1 MTSIYVMESE
11 VGVKIG
17 ISKNP
22 DERLRQITNAS
33 GMHVSL
39 RHTRE
44 HESAYAIEQSAHKLL
59 ADKRRTGEWFN
70 VTVDE
75 AISAINEAASAI
87 EDACASQE
95 PAVCITDAEI
105 VQSLK
110 KDAEAH
116 VKDRLRSIA
125 ERYRKAERLLEE
137 VVVWR
142 VIDEIF
148 EPPPTAPVW
157 QDEQGRKGGRR

>member
-1 MTSIYVMESE
+1 MTVIYVMESE

-22 DERLRQITNAS
+22 NERLRQVTNAS
-33 GMHVSL
+33 GMQVSL

-44 HESAYAIEQSAHKLL
+44 HESAYAVEQNAHKLL

-75 AISAINEAASAI
+75 AIAAIDEAASEI
-87 EDACASQE
+87 EDACEPQE
-95 PAVCITDAEI
+95 TVSCTTVFRE
-105 VQSLK
+105 K
-110 KDAEAH
+110 
-116 VKDRLRSIA
+116 LRQIA

-137 VVVWR
+137 VVVRR
-142 VIDEIF
+142 VIDEVF
-148 EPPPTAPVW
+148 EKPLVIPAW
-157 QDEQGRKGGRR
+157 QEETGRKGGRR

>member
-1 MTSIYVMESE
+1 MTALYVMESE

-17 ISKNP
+17 ISKSP

-39 RHTRE
+39 RHTRD
-44 HESAYAIEQSAHKLL
+44 HESAYAVEQNAHKLL

-70 VTVDE
+70 VTVNE
-75 AISAINEAASAI
+75 AIAAIDEAASEI
-87 EDACASQE
+87 ENSCEPQE
-95 PAVCITDAEI
+95 PVSCTTVFKE
-105 VQSLK
+105 
-110 KDAEAH
+110 
-116 VKDRLRSIA
+116 RLRRIA

-142 VIDEIF
+142 VIDEVF
-148 EPPPTAPVW
+148 ETPLITPSWQEEEPV
-157 QDEQGRKGGRR
+157 RKGGRR

>member
-1 MTSIYVMESE
+1 MTALYVMESE

-33 GMHVSL
+33 GMQVSL

-44 HESAYAIEQSAHKLL
+44 HESAYAVEQNAHKLL
-59 ADKRRTGEWFN
+59 ADKRRTGEWFS

-75 AISAINEAASAI
+75 AIAAINEAASAI
-87 EDACASQE
+87 EDACVSQE
-95 PAVCITDAEI
+95 SAICITDAEI

-116 VKDRLRSIA
+116 FKERLRHIA

-148 EPPPTAPVW
+148 EASPVPVAW
-157 QDEQGRKGGRR
+157 RDDSGRKGNRR